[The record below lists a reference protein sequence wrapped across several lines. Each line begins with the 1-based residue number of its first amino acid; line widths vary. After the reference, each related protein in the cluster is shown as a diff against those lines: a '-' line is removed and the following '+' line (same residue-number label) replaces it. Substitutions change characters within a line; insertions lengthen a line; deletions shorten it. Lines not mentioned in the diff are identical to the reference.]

1 MTTTKPAIDM
11 NGTTLPS
18 TSLSNAPFPT
28 TDHRMPVPDTSM
40 LPGSE
45 GPTPP
50 VVNLLHK
57 AVQGAHDTI
66 DRFADTA
73 TPVARQLG
81 ERASAAE
88 QALHA
93 KTAQLRETRDEWADG
108 VRARVRDNPL
118 SCIAAAAVLGALIAR
133 LTR

>member
-1 MTTTKPAIDM
+1 MTDTH
-11 NGTTLPS
+11 S
-18 TSLSNAPFPT
+18 TIAVNDALAPTPLSDVPWPT
-28 TDHRMPVPDTSM
+28 SARRPPVPDTSL

-45 GPTPP
+45 RPTPP
-50 VVNLLHK
+50 VVNLLNQ

-66 DRFADTA
+66 DRIADSA

-88 QALHA
+88 QALQA

-118 SCIAAAAVLGALIAR
+118 SCIAAAAVLGAVVAR